1 MVRRN
6 PIEQIEKRKKTS
18 SIEKACER
26 STCHL
31 KLPPQSR
38 ALHHWIRLD
47 VYLLLSNVPLLPT
60 SPFFFFLLDA
70 GATLSLSQCL
80 SSLICVCVCD
90 LRLSSQSVPIS
101 WFWWSDRIEF
111 GGSWVQLLLALWEKE
126 NQKDST
132 TAPAAVPF
140 HLAPT
145 GLMLPTSTGGTTTSR
160 GLKKKNRSKL

>member
-1 MVRRN
+1 MRERGVLVIWNCRHSR
-6 PIEQIEKRKKTS
+6 
-18 SIEKACER
+18 ER
-26 STCHL
+26 SIIGLDWMYISCSQTFL
-31 KLPPQSR
+31 FSRLP
-38 ALHHWIRLD
+38 
-47 VYLLLSNVPLLPT
+47 
-60 SPFFFFLLDA
+60 PFFFFDSMLA

-101 WFWWSDRIEF
+101 WLWWSDRIEF

-132 TAPAAVPF
+132 TAAPAPAVPF

-160 GLKKKNRSKL
+160 GLKEKPVEAI

>member
-1 MVRRN
+1 MVRRVLVIWN
-6 PIEQIEKRKKTS
+6 CRHS
-18 SIEKACER
+18 RER
-26 STCHL
+26 SIIGLDWMYISCSQTFL
-31 KLPPQSR
+31 FSR
-38 ALHHWIRLD
+38 
-47 VYLLLSNVPLLPT
+47 LL
-60 SPFFFFLLDA
+60 PFFFFLLDA